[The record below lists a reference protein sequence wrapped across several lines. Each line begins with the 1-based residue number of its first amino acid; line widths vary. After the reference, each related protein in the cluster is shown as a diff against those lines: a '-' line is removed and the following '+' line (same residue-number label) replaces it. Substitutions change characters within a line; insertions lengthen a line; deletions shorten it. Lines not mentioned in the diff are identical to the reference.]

1 MRFWLYY
8 KTTRQNLQA
17 FYKNKCHFKNF
28 LPFNV
33 SPRPTF
39 TTLNMAF
46 NLAYELKLIDEN
58 PMHDVKI
65 AAHVEKKGQ
74 NLSHEEQR
82 AFLSSIIGHPS
93 ENYFKLLLARR
104 RRSEILSQY

>member
-1 MRFWLYY
+1 
-8 KTTRQNLQA
+8 
-17 FYKNKCHFKNF
+17 
-28 LPFNV
+28 
-33 SPRPTF
+33 
-39 TTLNMAF
+39 MAF

-58 PMHDVKI
+58 PMHGVKI

-104 RRSEILSQY
+104 RSEILSQY